1 MEIVN
6 VQPYSI
12 SPLSIIIHATA
23 LFCFSVRVTVIQF
36 RFFFVTRRGVLLLCA
51 RTLFIS
57 LFFFW
62 ALTFLAE
69 RVSLWR
75 YTSHCA
81 FGWHNEQ
88 TCITFFFVCVF
99 SACYLFWHSRTRL
112 LLLLCSEYNAKS
124 PRKVSLQHVLFH
136 SLRAVEGYFTVPP
149 EPFLFDCP
157 CCNVCLC
164 SLS

>member
-12 SPLSIIIHATA
+12 SPLSITIHATA

-36 RFFFVTRRGVLLLCA
+36 RFFFFVTRRGVLLLCA

-69 RVSLWR
+69 RVSLLR

-88 TCITFFFVCVF
+88 TCITFFVCVCF
-99 SACYLFWHSRTRL
+99 RLVTCLDTIAHDCFFYYARSTTRSHL
-112 LLLLCSEYNAKS
+112 AK
-124 PRKVSLQHVLFH
+124 
-136 SLRAVEGYFTVPP
+136 
-149 EPFLFDCP
+149 
-157 CCNVCLC
+157 
-164 SLS
+164 